1 MKKILFLSLL
11 MAFSLNAFAQTAEL
25 GEKIVTSK
33 VSFLTGSAT
42 IADHYFSNQQY
53 SGALLG
59 TEVGFGSFYRKNT
72 NLSWNLGAS
81 YLGVSGKSNLAP
93 TNPAG
98 TSSLGVSDIEVE
110 YGTAYNWN
118 PVKNLYLKAGGVF
131 NINAGAF
138 QAPKSINNVLDF
150 IMQPQLKAAGSIK
163 YGWTFNKMD
172 LYLFADLEIPF
183 MGLALVGSKYEGTK
197 ESVVGK
203 LPNGL
208 NKPALNHLVFTSF
221 HNLQGCDINI
231 GVDLEFKH
239 FSLMASI
246 DSRSKW
252 WNAYGVQ
259 CYKKYVLF
267 NLGFA
272 VDLVSRS
279 RLSSSNRYF

>member
-1 MKKILFLSLL
+1 MKKILILSLL
-11 MAFSLNAFAQTAEL
+11 MVFSLNALAETAES

-33 VSFLTGSAT
+33 VSFLAGSAT
-42 IADHYFSNQQY
+42 VADHYFSNQQY

-59 TEVGFGSFYRKNT
+59 AEVGFGSFYRKNQ
-72 NLSWNLGAS
+72 NLSWNLDAS
-81 YLGVSGKSNLAP
+81 YLGVSGKSDLAP

-98 TSSLGVSDIEVE
+98 TSSLGVADIEVE

-150 IMQPQLKAAGSIK
+150 MMQPQLKAAGAIK
-163 YGWTFNKMD
+163 YGWTFKKMS
-172 LYLFADLEIPF
+172 LNLFADLEIPF

-197 ESVVGK
+197 ESVTGR
-203 LPNGL
+203 LPNGF
-208 NKPALNHLVFTSF
+208 NKPALNHMVFTSF
-221 HNLQGCDINI
+221 HNLQGCDFKI

-239 FSLMASI
+239 FSLMASL

-259 CYKKYVLF
+259 CYKKYTLF
-267 NLGFA
+267 NLGVA
-272 VDLVSRS
+272 VDLISRPRS
-279 RLSSSNRYF
+279 VTNNRYF